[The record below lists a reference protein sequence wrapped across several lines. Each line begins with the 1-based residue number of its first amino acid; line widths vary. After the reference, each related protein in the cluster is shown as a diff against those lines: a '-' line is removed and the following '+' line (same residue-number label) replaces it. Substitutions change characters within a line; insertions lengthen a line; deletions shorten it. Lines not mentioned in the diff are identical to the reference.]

1 MFTNETEIIDNQ
13 TKDILLAVRSTTELE
28 YIRTLEED
36 YGMAQ
41 YYDIFDNKE
50 ELKQFTQQMLASAVL
65 LNKFVAP
72 RLYNICSEIQ
82 ARLGFSESI
91 DFYVLSTPEQNAF
104 SLNGFGLV
112 PHIVCLNSALI
123 QLASDDELRF
133 VIGHEIGHLVYNH
146 NKLDFIRKFLFKE
159 NDERPPAGL
168 TINYYHCLHYAEIS
182 ADRVGYLAM
191 PDIRKVVNAIFKLH
205 FGLPSESVN
214 FQIEEYL
221 KQLDRI
227 KELGVGEFFCTHP
240 NPMLRIQALVDFESS
255 ELAPHKKAGCITAA
269 ELETRLKNLLQ
280 IMEEH
285 PKTEK
290 ETRIVEFLCAVGMF
304 LIYDQESFEEKYEFL
319 FDQVSIYTTQPELY
333 LSFKDQ
339 EEIHKRV
346 KKVCKNYSNHK
357 DDTLF
362 ELMRRC
368 VVLVLVDGRLDIVEK
383 ERLHEVAKLLDMA
396 TDTLNFIIA
405 QVSEAV
411 LSPNNRTR
419 VKKVL

>member
-1 MFTNETEIIDNQ
+1 MHNRLSIVENEVFNKLMVI
-13 TKDILLAVRSTTELE
+13 RSTTELE
-28 YIRTLEED
+28 YIKTLEED

-41 YYDIFDNKE
+41 YYDIFDNTE

-72 RLYNICSEIQ
+72 RLYSICAEIQ
-82 ARLGFSESI
+82 AKLRFNEPI

-133 VIGHEIGHLVYNH
+133 AIGHEIGHLVYNH

-159 NDERPPAGL
+159 NGENPPAGL
-168 TINYYHCLHYAEIS
+168 AITYYHCLHYAEIS

-205 FGLPSESVN
+205 FGLPSESLN

-227 KELGVGEFFCTHP
+227 KELGMGEFFCTHP
-240 NPMLRIQALVDFESS
+240 NPMLRIQALLDFESS
-255 ELAPHKKAGCITAA
+255 ELAPIKKAGCITAS
-269 ELETRLKNLLQ
+269 ELETRLKALLQ
-280 IMEEH
+280 MMEEH

-290 ETRIVEFLCAVGMF
+290 ETKIVEFLCAVGMF
-304 LIYDQESFEEKYEFL
+304 LIYDQESFEEKYELL
-319 FDQVSIYTTQPELY
+319 FDQVYIYTTQPELY
-333 LSFKDQ
+333 LNFKDHEDLQ
-339 EEIHKRV
+339 KRV
-346 KKVCKNYSNHK
+346 KEVCKYYSTHK

-362 ELMRRC
+362 ELIRRG
-368 VVLVLVDGRLDIVEK
+368 VALVLVDGRLDTVEK
-383 ERLHEVAKLLDMA
+383 ERLHEVAKLLDLA

-405 QVSEAV
+405 QVSEAI
-411 LSPNNRTR
+411 LSPNNRTKVKR
-419 VKKVL
+419 VL